1 MCARNL
7 EWGVLVT
14 AVFATNITIMY
25 EQLIRSLTDS
35 EMTDGDPQMMT
46 PGLREQ
52 EAASTGLAMSLSRN
66 SGREL

>member
-1 MCARNL
+1 
-7 EWGVLVT
+7 
-14 AVFATNITIMY
+14 MY

-66 SGREL
+66 SGRELLAGGRVCRGAVTM

>member
-1 MCARNL
+1 
-7 EWGVLVT
+7 
-14 AVFATNITIMY
+14 MY